1 MRRIKPEAGV
11 VGRMSRSQGG
21 SQQEAQRALEL
32 AEGYLES
39 AENVLWTTTGEID
52 SKQMSKSVEELTE
65 ELWGVQQQ
73 LYDLQ
78 EQIDDQSE

>member
-52 SKQMSKSVEELTE
+52 SKEVSNSFEQLTE

>member
-1 MRRIKPEAGV
+1 
-11 VGRMSRSQGG
+11 
-21 SQQEAQRALEL
+21 L

-39 AENVLWTTTGEID
+39 AENVLWTTTVEID
-52 SKQMSKSVEELTE
+52 SKQVSKSLEELTE

-78 EQIDDQSE
+78 EQIDDQQE

>member
-1 MRRIKPEAGV
+1 MGRIKPEAGV